1 MKKAISVLACVPFA
15 ALTSAGCSA
24 PGAYAEDDE
33 RARADERIEQAVEP
47 MTTYRARL
55 LPSAYTLL
63 MPDAM
68 TDCGGGETLGR
79 ILESAPVWRR
89 FTKTEPT
96 WSQSAGAILV
106 QLAAKFLH
114 DTSYGVDQAEHTAAY
129 WALMAAHDAAPRDG
143 SIDVK
148 LIPSARFHD
157 CRASLFEAPASTGFL
172 FVVAG
177 ARVIGDRAWYLN
189 TGKKKVAGRFSA
201 YALDDALVCFAD
213 PANFASARQ
222 QAVRQGGTTWMIAD
236 PPRSGLCA
244 RASAAARV
252 ISEEPPVGLVCN

>member
-1 MKKAISVLACVPFA
+1 MKRTIPVLACVSVA
-15 ALTSAGCSA
+15 ALSSVGCGA
-24 PGAYAEDDE
+24 PGPSADDGE
-33 RARADERIEQAVEP
+33 GTGQVEEP

-89 FTKTEPT
+89 FTRTQPT

-106 QLAAKFLH
+106 ELAAKILH
-114 DTSYGVDQAEHTAAY
+114 DTSYGVDEAEHTAAY
-129 WALMAAHDAAPRDG
+129 WALMAAHDAAPSDG

-148 LIPSARFHD
+148 LIAAARFHD
-157 CRASLFEAPASTGFL
+157 CRAGLFETPKATGFL
-172 FVVAG
+172 FVVGG
-177 ARVIGDRAWYLN
+177 ARAIGDRAWYLN
-189 TGKKKVAGRFSA
+189 SGKKKVAGKFSA
-201 YALDDALVCFAD
+201 YSLDDALVCFAD
-213 PANFASARQ
+213 PNNFASARQ
-222 QAVRQGGTTWMIAD
+222 QAIRQGVTTWMVAD

-244 RASAAARV
+244 RASAAGRAA
-252 ISEEPPVGLVCN
+252 SEAPVGVVCD